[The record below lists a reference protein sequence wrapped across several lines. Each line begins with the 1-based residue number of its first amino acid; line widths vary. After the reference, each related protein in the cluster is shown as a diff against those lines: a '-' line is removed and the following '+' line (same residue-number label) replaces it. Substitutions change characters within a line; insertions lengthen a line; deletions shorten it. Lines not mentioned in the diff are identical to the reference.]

1 MWQTRR
7 NTEMLK
13 FLINKPNDST
23 KILRK
28 RDKGGRGGREKERER
43 KREREGKGRKESK
56 EGRKEGRPVACA
68 PAPVNRRSR
77 GIQGNEE

>member
-1 MWQTRR
+1 
-7 NTEMLK
+7 MLK

-28 RDKGGRGGREKERER
+28 RDKGGGGEGEKKREKERE
-43 KREREGKGRKESK
+43 KGKGRKESK
-56 EGRKEGRPVACA
+56 GGRKEGRPVACA

>member
-1 MWQTRR
+1 
-7 NTEMLK
+7 MLK

-23 KILRK
+23 KILREK
-28 RDKGGRGGREKERER
+28 ERRGGRGGREKERER
-43 KREREGKGRKESK
+43 KREREGKEGKQ
-56 EGRKEGRPVACA
+56 GRKEGRPVACA